1 MNRSSRPIPVD
12 QAIADAPTLAKLAA
26 LADASRARLDTVRH
40 LIPHPLQ
47 SAVKAGPIDD
57 GTWCLIVANSATA
70 AKLRQLLPSLQAAL
84 QSRGHTVQQIRLK
97 VQSPGL

>member
-97 VQSPGL
+97 VQSPGP